1 MKGSTNGTITDI
13 DGHFSIEVTPNA
25 ILQVSY
31 IGYVAQDVP
40 VGNKDNLVISI
51 HEDTQKLDEVVVVG
65 YGSQKKV
72 NLTGAVE
79 QVTSDV
85 FEGRPTANA
94 TQMLEGVVPNL
105 NISLSDGKP
114 GRTADL
120 TYVVPVLSM
129 GVVLWC

>member
-1 MKGSTNGTITDI
+1 M
-13 DGHFSIEVTPNA
+13 
-25 ILQVSY
+25 
-31 IGYVAQDVP
+31 AQDVP

-94 TQMLEGVVPNL
+94 TQMLEGVVPSS
-105 NISLSDGKP
+105 I
-114 GRTADL
+114 
-120 TYVVPVLSM
+120 
-129 GVVLWC
+129 

>member
-1 MKGSTNGTITDI
+1 MVVKIYQCTITDI

-65 YGSQKKV
+65 YGSQKKSEFDRC
-72 NLTGAVE
+72 GRA
-79 QVTSDV
+79 SD
-85 FEGRPTANA
+85 
-94 TQMLEGVVPNL
+94 
-105 NISLSDGKP
+105 
-114 GRTADL
+114 
-120 TYVVPVLSM
+120 
-129 GVVLWC
+129 